1 MKTMITR
8 HRGLV
13 LAILACLMLLPYSA
27 AKAQDLTAFR
37 KDSTARCMDY
47 SFMHDYVM
55 ALRRQKPV
63 PMKEYRQVSDKFVLI
78 ACFYRLMKY
87 SEQTAVRFD
96 SVARKVRPAELL
108 RLNLPLSAVRKTQL
122 EYLAAADNNDVAVM
136 TRCAKALAMTKMP
149 ADNMCDPM
157 IYGFCLLHTVES
169 GKLSDSKQFVAW
181 LKDVKPKIKDSQV
194 AAQVK
199 SVIDDG
205 EGYIMLKEY
214 EASHQ

>member
-122 EYLAAADNNDVAVM
+122 EYLAAADN
-136 TRCAKALAMTKMP
+136 
-149 ADNMCDPM
+149 MCDPL
-157 IYGFCLLHTVES
+157 IYGFCLLHTIES
-169 GKLSDSKQFVAW
+169 GSLSQSKQFVAW
-181 LKDVKPKIKDSQV
+181 LKSMKPKIKDPQV
-194 AAQVK
+194 ATQVT
-199 SVIDDG
+199 SAINDG

>member
-1 MKTMITR
+1 MITR

-78 ACFYRLMKY
+78 ACFYSLMKY
-87 SEQTAVRFD
+87 NEQTAANFD
-96 SVARKVRPAELL
+96 SIARNIHPQELL
-108 RLNLPLSAVRKTQL
+108 RLNLPLSTVRKTQL
-122 EYLAAADNNDVAVM
+122 EYIAAAERNDVAVM
-136 TRCAKALAMTKMP
+136 TRCAKTLVMTKMP
-149 ADNMCDPM
+149 GDNMCDPM